1 MINLDNKEKCCGCN
15 ACVQKCPQ
23 HCITMI
29 KDNEGFLYPQ
39 IEKENCINCHLCE
52 KVCPYYSKNRDKEPI
67 ITFAAK
73 NFDLE
78 KRLKSSSGG
87 IFVSL
92 AESIIER
99 DGIVFGASFDNE
111 HSVKHI
117 SINKKE
123 DIHLLMG
130 SKYVQSYIGDTYKL
144 CEKFLQQ
151 NKYVLFSGTSCQ
163 ILGLNLFLRKDYKN
177 LITVEVVCHGVP
189 SPEVW
194 RRYLKEEISEISNLS
209 DSVEISFR
217 DKNLGWEKY
226 SFSIYDK
233 LSKKVL
239 KSELHHSN
247 IFMRAFL
254 SNIILRK
261 SCYNCPAKAGKSNS
275 DITLADFWG
284 IDKVLPDFYDKDG
297 VSLVLVNSSKGV
309 DFLNNNSILKIEIP
323 FKKAIEYNKA
333 YFLSPKENKKRKQFF
348 YMFLTENVSVKGIIM
363 KMLNVSIFQRIKNKI
378 KRIIKK
384 IR

>member
-1 MINLDNKEKCCGCN
+1 
-15 ACVQKCPQ
+15 
-23 HCITMI
+23 
-29 KDNEGFLYPQ
+29 
-39 IEKENCINCHLCE
+39 
-52 KVCPYYSKNRDKEPI
+52 
-67 ITFAAK
+67 
-73 NFDLE
+73 
-78 KRLKSSSGG
+78 
-87 IFVSL
+87 
-92 AESIIER
+92 
-99 DGIVFGASFDNE
+99 
-111 HSVKHI
+111 
-117 SINKKE
+117 
-123 DIHLLMG
+123 MG